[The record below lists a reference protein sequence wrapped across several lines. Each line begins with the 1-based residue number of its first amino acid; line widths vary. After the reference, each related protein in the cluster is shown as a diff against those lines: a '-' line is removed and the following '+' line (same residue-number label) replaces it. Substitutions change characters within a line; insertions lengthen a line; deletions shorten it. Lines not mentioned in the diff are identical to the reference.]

1 LDLGSVDQQT
11 VLVGIYVMVADL
23 LKAVQVAGASRPR
36 LGACRPAGRPPSL
49 SLAEVVTLGVFRHMV
64 NVKDVKHYHW
74 YLHSHYAGW
83 FDLPNYQNF
92 QGQLNHASGY
102 VAMLL
107 QWIMVYHR
115 QQDHDGPKFIDTTPL
130 KVCENKRISSHKV
143 CRGLARR
150 GKTTMGWFY
159 GFKLGMVID
168 ALGNLLSLA
177 IRPGNTDDRKF
188 LPVLFKGLK
197 GFAIGDAGFLSKAWM
212 EKLWEQGLFFLTDV
226 KKTMKRLMS
235 REQHALLKLRQQI
248 EIRFG
253 QIKHRL
259 QQAVTLARSPLGYL
273 ARWLY
278 AMLAYCLG
286 PQLDLAA

>member
-11 VLVGIYVMVADL
+11 VLVGIYTMVSDL
-23 LKAVQVAGASRPR
+23 LKAVQAAGASRPR
-36 LGACRPAGRPPSL
+36 LGTSRCAGRPPSL
-49 SLAEVVTLGVFRHMV
+49 SLEEVVTLGVFRHVV

-74 YLHSHYAGW
+74 YLHSHYPGW
-83 FDLPNYQNF
+83 FQLPNYQNF
-92 QGQLNHASGY
+92 QSQLNHASGY

-107 QWIMVYHR
+107 QWIMVYYR
-115 QQDHDGPKFIDTTPL
+115 EQGVAGPKFIDTTPL
-130 KVCENKRISSHKV
+130 KVCENKKISGHKV

-188 LPVLFKGLK
+188 LPVLFKGLQDL
-197 GFAIGDAGFLSKAWM
+197 AIGDAGFLSKAHM
-212 EKLWEQGLFFLTDV
+212 ERLWEQGLFFLTDV
-226 KKTMKRLMS
+226 KKTMKRLMT

-259 QQAVTLARSPLGYL
+259 QQAVTLARSPLGYF

-286 PQLDLAA
+286 PQLNQIA